1 MYAQKLSFDY
11 AHTLHTVR
19 IVHNAHSVHR
29 SRIEKGQSCDCIN
42 FVRATDPCCGSGGMF
57 VQSEKFVNAQYQ
69 NNLLTTAEVID
80 ELIKIAQDLKKAD
93 MRSSEMGLS
102 SDELAFYDALSLND
116 SATEVLGDEQ
126 LRIIAREVA
135 DKVRKNA
142 TIDWAV
148 KESVRAR
155 LMVIVRRILKKYG
168 YPPDKQ
174 EQAIQMVMTQAAN
187 LADDWAQE

>member
-1 MYAQKLSFDY
+1 MLDGA
-11 AHTLHTVR
+11 
-19 IVHNAHSVHR
+19 
-29 SRIEKGQSCDCIN
+29 IN
-42 FVRATDPCCGSGGMF
+42 
-57 VQSEKFVNAQYQ
+57 KYQ

-102 SDELAFYDALSLND
+102 SDELAFYDVLSLND
-116 SATEVLGDEQ
+116 SASEVLGDEQ

-135 DKVRKNA
+135 DKVRKNT

-174 EQAIQMVMTQAAN
+174 EQAIQLVMTQAAN
-187 LADDWAQE
+187 LADNWVQE